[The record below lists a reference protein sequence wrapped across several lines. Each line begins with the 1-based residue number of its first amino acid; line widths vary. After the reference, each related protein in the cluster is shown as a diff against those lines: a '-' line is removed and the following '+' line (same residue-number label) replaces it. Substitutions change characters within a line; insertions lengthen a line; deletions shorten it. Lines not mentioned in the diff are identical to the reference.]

1 MTERLVRKFQAG
13 LRPLL
18 PPDEHLVDVA
28 KALPMSGPTS
38 LGDGAVRQAGASIAR
53 SFPRPRLRGSS
64 LLIVTNRRLCFA
76 VLSPSRQG
84 AQLLWDMPREA
95 VRGVEP
101 QRRFR
106 GLPRFR
112 LHFSDGSWVSL
123 LTLWS
128 GTVDALVGVLGDAR

>member
-1 MTERLVRKFQAG
+1 MTERLVRKFRAG

-18 PPDEHLVDVA
+18 PSDEHLVDVA

-38 LGDGAVRQAGASIAR
+38 LGDGVAGQAGTSIAR
-53 SFPRPRLRGSS
+53 SFPRPRLGGSS
-64 LLIVTNRRLCFA
+64 LLVVTDRRLCFV

-84 AQLLWDMPREA
+84 AQLLWDMPRAA

-112 LHFSDGSWVSL
+112 LHFTDGSWVSL
-123 LTLWS
+123 LTLWP
-128 GTVDALVGVLGDAR
+128 GAVDTLVGVLGDAR